1 MPDTYQR
8 RDSRSAKGSAARAD
22 GSVPAKAMATAKIP
36 SNLSIRSVLPRID
49 VEDIDQRG
57 NTGPFAESGAIKGC
71 PGPAA
76 EAEAVAESD
85 AYG

>member
-1 MPDTYQR
+1 
-8 RDSRSAKGSAARAD
+8 
-22 GSVPAKAMATAKIP
+22 MATAKNP
-36 SNLSIRSVLPRID
+36 RSLSIRSVLPLID
-49 VEDIDQRG
+49 TNDIDQRG
-57 NTGPFAESGAIKGC
+57 GAGPFAEYGPIKGC